1 MTDKTSAGPPPQ
13 RGAVP
18 DDQAP
23 PPDLSRADYAHTT
36 ASSPASTSVI
46 PTIRDDQPAPVPPP
60 APAPVAEPAAESAP
74 PSALAAGRIAGLRLV
89 RIEPY
94 SVTRLAFVISV
105 ALMIVA
111 VVAVAALWMVLAV
124 FGVWGDINSSVAS
137 LLSDDAG
144 TFDIKNYLGFTRMV
158 GGTLVLSGINV
169 ILMTMLATIGA
180 HLYNLAAALLGGVEA
195 TFRDD

>member
-1 MTDKTSAGPPPQ
+1 MDMASAGPPPQ
-13 RGAVP
+13 RTQP
-18 DDQAP
+18 IRDEAP
-23 PPDLSRADYAHTT
+23 PAPLP
-36 ASSPASTSVI
+36 PAPPVVHV
-46 PTIRDDQPAPVPPP
+46 PAAPVPDSP
-60 APAPVAEPAAESAP
+60 
-74 PSALAAGRIAGLRLV
+74 LASGRIAGLRLV

-94 SVTRLAFVISV
+94 SVTRMAFVISV
-105 ALMIVA
+105 ALMIVS

-124 FGVWGDINSSVAS
+124 FGVFGDINNSVSS
-137 LLSDDAG
+137 LLSDEASS
-144 TFDIKNYLGFTRMV
+144 FDIKDYLGFSRMV